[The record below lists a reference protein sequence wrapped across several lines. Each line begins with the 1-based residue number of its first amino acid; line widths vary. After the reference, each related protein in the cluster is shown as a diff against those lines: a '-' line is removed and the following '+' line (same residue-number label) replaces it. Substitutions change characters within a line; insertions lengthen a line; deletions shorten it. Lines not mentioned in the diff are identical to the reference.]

1 MRLTPEQAF
10 FNSAPIDP
18 KASHPYFLNLGSTP
32 LAFQISTRWCA
43 SNRVIGASKHMLG
56 ARR

>member
-18 KASHPYFLNLGSTP
+18 KAPHPYFLNRGIDTTR
-32 LAFQISTRWCA
+32 FQISTGWCA
-43 SNRVIGASKHMLG
+43 SNRVIGASKHTLG
-56 ARR
+56 VRR

>member
-18 KASHPYFLNLGSTP
+18 KAPHPYFLNRGIDT
-32 LAFQISTRWCA
+32 TRF
-43 SNRVIGASKHMLG
+43 SDLDQVVRVEPRY
-56 ARR
+56 RREQTHA